1 MQGVDAGERSEE
13 QVPPVEGHED
23 HHQRRGRND
32 HARGRDGACDVR
44 DPSGLHAERN
54 RPHVQPTERRSG
66 GEVRC
71 RTTDI

>member
-54 RPHVQPTERRSG
+54 RPHV
-66 GEVRC
+66 
-71 RTTDI
+71 